1 MSVEPMSFLKKIE
14 NIKLKKWGKYII
26 TILIFGIIYV
36 FVGDQSI
43 VRFIQRGEEIR
54 RLEEQRDMYLE
65 EIEKVRREM
74 NSLSHPDS
82 LERFAREQYYMHNEN
97 EDVYLVDED

>member
-26 TILIFGIIYV
+26 TILIFGVIYI
-36 FVGDQSI
+36 FVGDQSV
-43 VRFIQRGEEIR
+43 VRFIQRGEEIKH
-54 RLEEQRDMYLE
+54 LEEQRDMYLE

-82 LERFAREQYYMHNEN
+82 LERFAREQYYMHNAN
-97 EDVYLVDED
+97 EDIYLVDED

>member
-1 MSVEPMSFLKKIE
+1 MSFLKKIE

-26 TILIFGIIYV
+26 TILIFGVIYI
-36 FVGDQSI
+36 FVGDQSV
-43 VRFIQRGEEIR
+43 VRFIQRGEEIKH
-54 RLEEQRDMYLE
+54 LEEQRDMYLE

-82 LERFAREQYYMHNEN
+82 LERFAREQYYMHNAN
-97 EDVYLVDED
+97 EDIYLVDED